1 MKLILIVAVGKNNEI
16 GKDNNLIW
24 HIKEDLQ
31 FFKNMTIN
39 QKILMGK
46 NTFLSFP
53 KPLKDRKH
61 IVISTSLE
69 LEDKSIEVFRSI
81 DEFLSAYKD
90 TEEEIYVIGGASI
103 YKAFLPLCEE
113 LYITEIDNSFDA
125 DTYFPEFDK
134 SEYDKEELSSF
145 EEPYKYKHMLYK
157 KR

>member
-81 DEFLSAYKD
+81 DEFLSVYKD

>member
-81 DEFLSAYKD
+81 DEFLSVYKD
-90 TEEEIYVIGGASI
+90 SEEEIYVIGGASI

-134 SEYDKEELSSF
+134 SEYGKKELSSF

>member
-81 DEFLSAYKD
+81 DEFFDTYKD
-90 TEEEIYVIGGASI
+90 SEEEIYVIGGASI

-113 LYITEIDNSFDA
+113 LYITEIDNSFEA

-134 SEYDKEELSSF
+134 SMYDKEELSSF
-145 EEPYKYKHMLYK
+145 DEPYKYKHVLYK